1 MIVFYFI
8 LLGILC
14 LITIAM
20 CVWVGLS
27 AVGIFLSAV
36 PFVPV
41 PAHVIDVMA
50 KEIGPDTSPVLYD
63 LGCGNGKVVFSLAQ
77 KIPQGRFVGI
87 EIAPW
92 PYLLAWIQKKIKNE
106 NNVTIIRGDIFKHD
120 ISSAT
125 HLFVYLLPKINVKL
139 LPIIQEKCKKGTIIF
154 TCDFPFKD
162 LTPTKV
168 ISFDERTLEYGQNLY
183 MYTL

>member
-1 MIVFYFI
+1 
-8 LLGILC
+8 
-14 LITIAM
+14 M

-36 PFVPV
+36 PFVP
-41 PAHVIDVMA
+41 AREHIIDAIA
-50 KEIGPDTSPVLYD
+50 KEIGSDDTPMFYD

-106 NNVTIIRGDIFKHD
+106 NNVTIIRGNIFKDD
-120 ISSAT
+120 ISPAT
-125 HLFVYLLPKINVKL
+125 HVFAYLLPKVNVKL
-139 LPIIQEKCKKGTIIF
+139 LPVLQEKCKKGTIIF

-168 ISFDERTLEYGQNLY
+168 ISFEERTLEFGQNLY
-183 MYTL
+183 VYTL